1 MGLNGL
7 KCLCF
12 GSALWILAA
21 YGSDNQVGRESMALS
36 EEQKEIVGVTQ
47 EQAEAIAEARAE
59 QKAQDLDAD
68 EKRALDLALEAL
80 GREVNL
86 SKLEL
91 TRQRVYAVEWP
102 DSSLGCPQKGRSYL
116 QVVTPGYLV
125 SLTANGESYTVHVG
139 AGNAVVCKQLAAG
152 LETRRLRSQYVMKV
166 YRAARVDLAGRL
178 KIDPSEITVTGMTP
192 VTWDDSSLGC
202 PQIGKEYKQTAV
214 QGFVIKME
222 CRGRRY
228 EYHSDIEGNEF
239 VSCHELESC
248 HETD

>member
-1 MGLNGL
+1 M

-21 YGSDNQVGRESMALS
+21 FGSDEQVGLETMTLS
-36 EEQKEIVGVTQ
+36 EEQNEFLVVSP

-116 QVVTPGYLV
+116 QVVTPGYMV
-125 SLTANGESYTVHVG
+125 SLAANGESYTVHVG

-152 LETRRLRSQYVMKV
+152 LEARRFRGQHVMKV

-192 VTWDDSSLGC
+192 VTWDDLSLGC

-214 QGFVIKME
+214 EGFVIKLE

-228 EYHSDIEGNEF
+228 EYHSNNEGNEF

-248 HETD
+248 YETE